1 MKKFK
6 EFMLFLLYK
15 EFLLFEYNET
25 DKFLVKVKRN
35 LMKIYKESHFLM
47 IEINLYGNILKHCIH
62 IF

>member
-1 MKKFK
+1 MRKFK

-47 IEINLYGNILKHCIH
+47 IQINLYGNILKHYIH
-62 IF
+62 IV